1 MVFYLVSFDKLVGMQ
16 IITSKAHLLGEA
28 KSIEINTESW
38 QVTHIFVKLDNEAAI
53 KLGVKKRF
61 RSSKICIPIS
71 MVKAVGE
78 LITIDASFED
88 LKNSFEI
95 TECKD

>member
-1 MVFYLVSFDKLVGMQ
+1 MFYLVSFNKLDGMQ
-16 IITSKAHLLGEA
+16 IISSKAHILGEV
-28 KSIEINTESW
+28 KGVDINTESW
-38 QVTHIFVKLDNEAAI
+38 QVTHIYVKLDNEAAI
-53 KLGVKKRF
+53 KLGFKKRF

-78 LITIDASFED
+78 FITINASFED

>member
-1 MVFYLVSFDKLVGMQ
+1 LVSFEKLVGLQ
-16 IITSKAHLLGEA
+16 IISSKAHILGEMRDV
-28 KSIEINTESW
+28 EINTENW
-38 QVTHIFVKLDNEAAI
+38 QITHLFIKLENEAAV

-71 MVKAVGE
+71 LVKAVGE

-88 LKNSFEI
+88 LQNSFEI

>member
-1 MVFYLVSFDKLVGMQ
+1 LVSVEKLVGMQ
-16 IITSKAHLLGEA
+16 IISSKAHVLGEL
-28 KSIEINTESW
+28 SGIEIKTENW
-38 QVTHIFVKLDNEAAI
+38 QITHLHVKLDNEAAV

-71 MVKAVGE
+71 IVKAVGE

-88 LKNSFEI
+88 LQNSYEI

>member
-1 MVFYLVSFDKLVGMQ
+1 MFYLVNFDKLSGMQ
-16 IITSKAHLLGEA
+16 IISSKAHILGEV
-28 KSIEINTESW
+28 KDIEINTETW
-38 QVTHIFVKLDNEAAI
+38 QITHLHVKLENEAAV
-53 KLGVKKRF
+53 KLGFKKRF

-71 MVKAVGE
+71 LVKAVGE

-88 LKNSFEI
+88 LKDSFEI

>member
-1 MVFYLVSFDKLVGMQ
+1 MVSFEKLVGMQ
-16 IITSKAHLLGEA
+16 IISSKAHVLGEL
-28 KSIEINTESW
+28 SGIEIKTENW
-38 QVTHIFVKLDNEAAI
+38 QITHLHVKLDNEAAV

-71 MVKAVGE
+71 IVKAVGE

-88 LKNSFEI
+88 LQNSYEI